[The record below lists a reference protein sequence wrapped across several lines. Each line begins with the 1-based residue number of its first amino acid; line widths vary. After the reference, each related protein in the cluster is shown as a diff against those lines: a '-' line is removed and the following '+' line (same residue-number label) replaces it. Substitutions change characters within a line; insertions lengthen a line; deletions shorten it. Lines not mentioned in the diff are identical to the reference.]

1 MSSKTLH
8 LVVCFLFDY
17 CVTVTA
23 VGDNFEEENGD
34 SNARFS
40 RNGPSVDQLT
50 RSTSRYFI

>member
-23 VGDNFEEENGD
+23 VGDNFEGENGD
-34 SNARFS
+34 SNARYLRDTF
-40 RNGPSVDQLT
+40 VDT
-50 RSTSRYFI
+50 YEINK